1 LAPEGQPETINVS
14 QVVQAKRRDTR
25 LALNALF
32 SGALAIAFAPIF
44 VRLSQVGPTATAFWR
59 LSLSLPV
66 LWLLMKRDP
75 HSEVMAS
82 KLSKNG
88 GYRRL
93 VIAGIFFAGDLGF
106 WHWSIRYTSVANATL
121 LANFASIFVALVSWL
136 YYHQRIKRNFVIGL
150 ALALAGTLFL
160 VEASFN
166 FGGTHLLGDALGL
179 VTAMF
184 YGAYILAV
192 KQLRDDYSTVTV
204 MTWVVMVSASIIL
217 PVAWLLG
224 ESLLPT
230 SLNGWLVVFGLA
242 WISQVGG
249 QGLITYALAKLPA
262 SFSSV
267 GLLVQPVGAAL
278 LAWILLGEG
287 IGVMQIAGGA
297 LVLGGVYLA
306 RRASQFSTTR
316 IITF

>member
-14 QVVQAKRRDTR
+14 QLVQAKQRDTR

-32 SGALAIAFAPIF
+32 AGALAIAFAPIF

-66 LWLLMKRDP
+66 LWLWMSRD
-75 HSEVMAS
+75 SRSQAVRAKS
-82 KLSKNG
+82 SNSG

-93 VIAGIFFAGDLGF
+93 VIAGVFFAGDLGF

-136 YYHQRIKRNFVIGL
+136 YYHQRIKRNFVVGL
-150 ALALAGTLFL
+150 LLALAGTLFL
-160 VEASFN
+160 VDASFN

-192 KQLRDDYSTVTV
+192 KHLRDDYSTVTV
-204 MTWVVMVSASIIL
+204 MTWVVMVSALIIL
-217 PVAWLLG
+217 PVTWLFG
-224 ESLLPT
+224 ENLFPSG
-230 SLNGWLVVFGLA
+230 LNGWLVLFGLA
-242 WISQVGG
+242 LISQVGG

-287 IGVMQIAGGA
+287 IGVLQIAGGV
-297 LVLGGVYLA
+297 LVIGGIYLA
-306 RRASQFSTTR
+306 RRASQ
-316 IITF
+316 I